1 MLCSV
6 CNKNVAIIFTNKP
19 SGDNLNKL
27 IGYCY
32 NCAKKQ
38 GINPLDILSKQAAS
52 IGATGDEPINLDEMS
67 SQFEEIL
74 NDLSE
79 NLVNNNLTDSDGV
92 QGNGIPLGNIF
103 TNFFGQ
109 NNNNNNEVNQEK
121 ESSNS

>member
-19 SGDNLNKL
+19 SSDNPNKL

-52 IGATGDEPINLDEMS
+52 IGATGDE
-67 SQFEEIL
+67 IL
-74 NDLSE
+74 
-79 NLVNNNLTDSDGV
+79 
-92 QGNGIPLGNIF
+92 I
-103 TNFFGQ
+103 
-109 NNNNNNEVNQEK
+109 
-121 ESSNS
+121 